1 LRRLAFSLAFR
12 SDLCN
17 GGSSDDTSY
26 IFTHRPTINRAAL
39 PKSIGMPSSA
49 GGNDLQPEPKLGA
62 CIVDRDLVDGDNRHS
77 TVVFITA
84 SLMGFVIG
92 SNMLYTDAIYKGK
105 QDDYCGYN
113 SLY

>member
-1 LRRLAFSLAFR
+1 MALSGY
-12 SDLCN
+12 LCD
-17 GGSSDDTSY
+17 GGSFDDTPY

-49 GGNDLQPEPKLGA
+49 GGNDLQPEPTLGA
-62 CIVDRDLVDGDNRHS
+62 CIVDRDLDDGDNRRS

-105 QDDYCGYN
+105 QNDYCGYN

>member
-1 LRRLAFSLAFR
+1 VALSGY
-12 SDLCN
+12 LCD
-17 GGSSDDTSY
+17 GGSFDDTPY

-49 GGNDLQPEPKLGA
+49 GGNDLQPEPTLGA
-62 CIVDRDLVDGDNRHS
+62 CIVDRDLDDGDNRRS

-92 SNMLYTDAIYKGK
+92 SNMLYTDAIYTGE
-105 QDDYCGYN
+105 QDDYSDYN
-113 SLY
+113 SFY